1 MSMAPAG
8 REPQRLRIQGI
19 HHITLI
25 CSSLERSMSFY
36 RDTLGLRVVKRTRN
50 ADDPN
55 AFHFFFGDA
64 VGTPGTVITCMEYP
78 EMEEARVGRGG
89 THHFALTVDSPE
101 EVEGW
106 RQYLQS
112 RGIGCT
118 EVLDRTYF
126 KSIYLRDPDGHIMEI
141 ASAGPGFTVDED
153 AEHLGERIV
162 E

>member
-1 MSMAPAG
+1 MSAG
-8 REPQRLRIQGI
+8 AEQRRLQITGI

-25 CSSLERSMSFY
+25 CADLDRSVAFY
-36 RDTLGLRVVKRTRN
+36 QDTLGMRVVKRTHN

-55 AFHFFFGDA
+55 ARHFFFGDA

-78 EMEEARVGRGG
+78 QMEEAQVGRGG
-89 THHFALTVDSPE
+89 THHFALAVESAE

-112 RGIGCT
+112 RGVGCT

-126 KSIYLRDPDGHIMEI
+126 KSIYLRDPDGHIVEI
-141 ASAGPGFTVDED
+141 ASRGPGFTVDEP
-153 AEHLGERIV
+153 AEMLGARMI
-162 E
+162 